1 MIDEVDLRKIMKLIL
16 TVFLLARLIVQLLSL
31 LDKLVDFDV
40 YLLKIS
46 SSS

>member
-16 TVFLLARLIVQLLSL
+16 AVFLLARLIVQLLSL

>member
-16 TVFLLARLIVQLLSL
+16 AVFLLARLIVQLLSL
-31 LDKLVDFDV
+31 LDKLMDFDV